1 MIPCQQYGW
10 HEEKY
15 QVVMN
20 PGFKR
25 ERPIN
30 ANIRTYTHLIS
41 DRCSFLTKISSVNG
55 IIAKPLI
62 ESVLVV
68 GVVISVSPVFF
79 G

>member
-25 ERPIN
+25 ETDKCQHTDVHTSNIGSMFVFNEDFIRKWDYREAIN
-30 ANIRTYTHLIS
+30 
-41 DRCSFLTKISSVNG
+41 
-55 IIAKPLI
+55 
-62 ESVLVV
+62 
-68 GVVISVSPVFF
+68 
-79 G
+79 